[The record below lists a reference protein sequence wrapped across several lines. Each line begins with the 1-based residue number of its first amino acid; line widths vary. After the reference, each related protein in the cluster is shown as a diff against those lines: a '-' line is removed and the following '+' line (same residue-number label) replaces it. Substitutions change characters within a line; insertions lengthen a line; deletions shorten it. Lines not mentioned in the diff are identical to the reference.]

1 MEELNELL
9 DELEMHL
16 DGLDEQK
23 IADEKATAETTERI
37 KTLVGRLKER
47 NSSEEEVETPVI
59 ADTIVRENVSD

>member
-1 MEELNELL
+1 VEELNELL